1 MIINPRRR
9 KGNYYSVSREDNA
22 VQQPENKKEISKE
35 INADIA
41 KGIYDNYP
49 VLKDRLEYLAHKLVL
64 AVYIENTILSR
75 GEMETLK
82 ENDYL

>member
-1 MIINPRRR
+1 MIIRSNGPRRR
-9 KGNYYSVSREDNA
+9 KEADVP
-22 VQQPENKKEISKE
+22 QPENNKEISRE
-35 INADIA
+35 INADIE

-49 VLKDRLEYLAHKLVL
+49 VLKDRLEYIAHKLVL
-64 AVYIENTILSR
+64 AVYIEDTILSR